1 MTFKFK
7 SRFVNNTNND
17 GIINVE
23 VAVSFLMHLNNFC
36 RTTEMPLIN
45 YKINLILTLSAN
57 CVISKEDRRT
67 TFPITDSELYIPVV
81 TLSTNDN
88 AKPWQQLN

>member
-1 MTFKFK
+1 
-7 SRFVNNTNND
+7 
-17 GIINVE
+17 
-23 VAVSFLMHLNNFC
+23 
-36 RTTEMPLIN
+36 MPLIN

-57 CVISKEDRRT
+57 CVISKEDRRI

>member
-7 SRFVNNTNND
+7 ARFVNNTNSD
-17 GIINVE
+17 GIINKE
-23 VAVSFLMHLNNFC
+23 IAVSLKYLNNFC

-45 YKINLILTLSAN
+45 YDINLILTLSAN
-57 CVISKEDRRT
+57 CVISKEGRT
-67 TFPITDSELYIPVV
+67 KTFPITDSELYVPTV

-88 AKPWQQLN
+88 ANPWQQLN

>member
-1 MTFKFK
+1 MTLKFK

-17 GIINVE
+17 GIKDVE
-23 VAVSFLMHLNNFC
+23 IAVSLKYLNNFL
-36 RTTEMPLIN
+36 RTTKMPLIN